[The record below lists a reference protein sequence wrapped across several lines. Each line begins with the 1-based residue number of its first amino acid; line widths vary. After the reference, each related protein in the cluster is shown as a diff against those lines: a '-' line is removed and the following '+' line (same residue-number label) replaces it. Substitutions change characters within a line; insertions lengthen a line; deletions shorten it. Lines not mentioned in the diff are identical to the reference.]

1 MAMTETLS
9 GRVAAN
15 VRAEIARQGLRQPTV
30 ASACDLSQTG
40 LSKRLN
46 GHVQWSINELAAV
59 ADALGVPV
67 SVLIG
72 DRP

>member
-1 MAMTETLS
+1 MTETLS

-15 VRAEIARQGLRQPTV
+15 VRAEIARRGLRQP
-30 ASACDLSQTG
+30 AIAEACGLSQTG

-46 GHVQWSINELAAV
+46 GHVPWGVNELAKA

-67 SVLIG
+67 AVLLEQVQS
-72 DRP
+72 